1 MAEARRVR
9 ETGALQKIRFK
20 SSWLRHFLRLLA
32 VLLGVSLLT
41 FSLAE
46 LAPGDPAEIILQERN
61 QSPDIQQIEKL
72 RKSLGLGDPLPVR
85 YLRWLQKLLTLDLGD
100 SWLTGEPVLE
110 KILSRLPATLEL
122 ALCTFIFVVFLSTVS
137 GVFSAWHSRSNWD
150 RISRIWAVLSVSL
163 PNYWLGLLLIWFI
176 SLKAGLLPVM
186 GRGTAAHLVLPVIT
200 LGLGLAAGQGRVLRA
215 TVLEVMGQDYIR
227 FAFATGLPG
236 RVVVFKHLLIN
247 AIPAVLGLW
256 GVTLGSLLG
265 GAVIVENVFAWPG
278 LGKLAMEAILSRDLP
293 VVQGVVLVMA
303 LVYVLA
309 NQTVDLLHGL
319 LDSRVRLKAG
329 HDHAA

>member
-1 MAEARRVR
+1 M
-9 ETGALQKIRFK
+9 
-20 SSWLRHFLRLLA
+20 

-46 LAPGDPAEIILQERN
+46 LAPGDPAEIILQQRN
-61 QSPDIQQIEKL
+61 QSPDVQQIQKL
-72 RKSLGLGDPLPVR
+72 RENLGLYDPLPMR
-85 YLRWLQKLLTLDLGD
+85 YLDWLKKITTFDLGK
-100 SWLTGEPVLE
+100 SWLTGEPVLQ

-122 ALCTFIFVVFLSTVS
+122 ALCTFVFVVFLSTLT
-137 GVFSAWHSRSNWD
+137 GVFSAWYSRTNWD
-150 RISRIWAVLSVSL
+150 RISRILAVMSVSL
-163 PNYWLGLLLIWFI
+163 PNYWLGLLLIWFV

-186 GRGTAAHLVLPVIT
+186 GRGGAAHLVLPVIT

-227 FAFATGLPG
+227 FAFAAGLPG
-236 RVVVFKHLLIN
+236 KTVVLKHLLIN
-247 AIPAVLGLW
+247 AVPAVLGLW

-278 LGKLAMEAILSRDLP
+278 LGKLAMEAILSRDMP

-309 NQTVDLLHGL
+309 NQAVDFLHGL

-329 HDHAA
+329 DTHAS